1 MMGNL
6 CEYVRAEGTLD
17 DSKIWRREPLYRGMN
32 GRFVER
38 FYPAKG
44 QSCIFKPLTN
54 GESIDREIWVYR
66 HVLPFFP
73 PIYPQMLAT
82 SGEGKG
88 AAGWAIFEDLGA
100 LGHAY
105 RLENALKVAQRMAW
119 WHSLPAAEWSG
130 LSMQGPKPGI
140 EAIAAELLDRQN
152 EAAAVLSE
160 LGLGQ
165 PAGIFAAAR
174 AARAGE
180 RFGGP
185 RVLSHGDL
193 HQGNYAVTDEGR
205 LYILDWEHAHLSSPF
220 GDLFHLIDM
229 SHPMFAKRMT
239 ASDRERILGEY
250 LGQAR
255 LYGAEWE
262 RRAFVREYG
271 SFAVLFALWMLLLIQ
286 SDLKRAECVWPRER
300 LLAQREET
308 AANLAG
314 CMVLMGS

>member
-6 CEYVRAEGTLD
+6 NEFVRAEGTLD
-17 DSKIWRREPLYRGMN
+17 DSKIWRRKPLYQGMN

-38 FYPAKG
+38 FHLVEG
-44 QSCIFKPLTN
+44 QSYIFKPLTN
-54 GESIDREIWVYR
+54 GQSIDREIWVYR

-73 PIYPQMLAT
+73 PIYPQVLAT

-88 AAGWAIFEDLGA
+88 AAGWAIFEDLGT
-100 LGHAY
+100 LGHTY
-105 RLENALKVAQRMAW
+105 RLGNALKVAERMAW
-119 WHSLPAAEWSG
+119 WHSRPAAKWSG

-140 EAIAAELLDRQN
+140 ETIAAELLDRQR
-152 EAAAVLSE
+152 EAATVLSE
-160 LGLGQ
+160 LGLGL
-165 PAGIFAAAR
+165 PTEIFAEAQRAR
-174 AARAGE
+174 SGE

-220 GDLFHLIDM
+220 WDLFHLIDM
-229 SHPMFAKRMT
+229 SHPMFAKRMM
-239 ASDRERILGEY
+239 ASDRELILGEY
-250 LGQAR
+250 VGQAR
-255 LYGAEWE
+255 LYGAGWD

-271 SFAVLFALWMLLLIQ
+271 SFAALFGLWMLLLIQ
-286 SDLKRAECVWPRER
+286 GDLERENGVWPRER
-300 LLAQREET
+300 LLAQREEA

-314 CMVLMGS
+314 CLALMGS